1 MPKSEAWQK
10 SVSNMLWWSIS
21 SSVGKLIGE
30 TIPYFVRML
39 KLYKTLAGNAQLA
52 RQKILSIFHH
62 VANQHCFPALSLFE
76 KCEHAELVEP
86 RPWIKPGNLYHEQVL
101 KKL

>member
-1 MPKSEAWQK
+1 
-10 SVSNMLWWSIS
+10 
-21 SSVGKLIGE
+21 
-30 TIPYFVRML
+30 ML

-76 KCEHAELVEP
+76 KCEHAELAEP
-86 RPWIKPGNLYHEQVL
+86 RPWIKPGILYHEQVL